1 MVLNVVNAGWGAVMK
16 IAILGWGSL
25 IPSPRDLSIAGDWRE
40 GGPVL
45 RIEFSRISSDGRLTL
60 VIDLLNGSAVNTL
73 YATSTYDQL
82 QDAICNLMAR
92 EGTGRENIGIASKQI
107 SETNV
112 VNHPQI
118 LPTVQAWLTASSFD
132 AVIWTDLKSNYREK
146 RHADFSTDDA
156 HDYLENLPS
165 LCKENARKYIKQAPP
180 QTKTA
185 LRQYLETRGWL

>member
-1 MVLNVVNAGWGAVMK
+1 MK

-25 IPSPRDLSIAGDWRE
+25 IPSPRDLSIAGDWQE
-40 GGPVL
+40 GGPIL

-60 VIDLLNGSAVNTL
+60 VIDLLNGSAVNTF

-82 QDAICNLMAR
+82 EDAVCNLMAR
-92 EGTGRENIGIASKQI
+92 EGTGRKNIGIVSKRNA
-107 SETNV
+107 ETNV

-118 LPTVQAWLTASSFD
+118 LPTMQGWLNASSFD
-132 AVIWTDLKSNYREK
+132 GVIWTDLKSNYQAERDAK
-146 RHADFSTDDA
+146 FSINDA
-156 HDYLENLPS
+156 HNYLETLPPV
-165 LCKENARKYIKQAPP
+165 CKENARRYIKQAPV